1 MLFIALGVWVEQSSF
16 FSEFKKGVQR
26 REVTAP
32 EFGGRLLAEQLQAEG
47 LLEPALFAD
56 PPGPRRSPT
65 AWTLDRSPVAEWPS
79 TTLAPSEPIAQGLR
93 VASLWLP
100 EDRHEYLLAEPE
112 ARGRT
117 TEEPALLTLFDHGS
131 IRWAGGVGLR
141 LHGGRSRTS
150 SNNKSYRVY
159 FRDDDYHSPPFP
171 PGILGW
177 QGPQLD
183 LRKLILHN
191 DLRSDISGQHWQF
204 TSPLAYDL
212 AAELGCLVPR
222 TAPLLVVVN
231 GRPQGLYFAT
241 ERVDLDYLEAR
252 FGHREFSILR
262 TKRDADADRFRAGDR
277 LHYRLLRRRVRGT
290 WIRSQMEE
298 WVDVENLEN
307 WFLSVLFNATTDPFQ
322 GALVLDE
329 RDPQGRWF
337 WVNWDMDHS
346 FMQAKD
352 QGVPGFEADL
362 FQHVVGRRHP
372 DERGRILRRLT
383 RWDPTFAAD
392 FHSKFETMLDQQL
405 SPEVVAGHY
414 DHYRDIAQRY
424 DLADRA
430 FLEDMEVFLQER
442 PRILR
447 QQAPIWLKG
456 DPGNQP

>member
-1 MLFIALGVWVEQSSF
+1 MERSSI
-16 FSEFKKGVQR
+16 FSEFKEGVQR

-32 EFGGRLLAEQLQAEG
+32 EFGGQLLAEQLQAEG

-65 AWTLDRSPVAEWPS
+65 AWTLDQPPVAEWPS

-100 EDRHEYLLAEPE
+100 ADRHEFLLADPE

-117 TEEPALLTLFDHGS
+117 TEEPALLTLFEDGT
-131 IRWAGGVGLR
+131 IRWAGGIGLR

-159 FRDDDYHSPPFP
+159 FRDDDYHSPPFSP
-171 PGILGW
+171 DILGW
-177 QGPQLD
+177 LGPQTD
-183 LRKLILHN
+183 LNKLILHN
-191 DLRSDISGQHWQF
+191 DLRTDINGQQWQF
-204 TSPLAYDL
+204 TSPLAYEL

-231 GRPQGLYFAT
+231 GHPQGLYFAT

-252 FGHREFSILR
+252 FGHRNFSLLR

-290 WIRSQMEE
+290 WNRSQMEE
-298 WVDVENLEN
+298 WVDLESLKN
-307 WFLSVLFNATTDPFQ
+307 WFLAVLFNGTTDPFQ
-322 GALVLDE
+322 GALVRDE
-329 RDPQGRWF
+329 SDPQGRWF

-352 QGVPGFEADL
+352 EGVPGFEADL

-383 RWDPTFAAD
+383 RWDPAFSESFRSDLEA
-392 FHSKFETMLDQQL
+392 MLNQDL
-405 SPEVVAGHY
+405 RPEVVA
-414 DHYRDIAQRY
+414 DHLTDYREIAGVY
-424 DLADRA
+424 GLADQD
-430 FLEDMEVFLQER
+430 FLEEMEVFLRER
-442 PRILR
+442 PRVLR
-447 QQAPIWLKG
+447 QQAPVWLKG
-456 DPGNQP
+456 DQGNRP